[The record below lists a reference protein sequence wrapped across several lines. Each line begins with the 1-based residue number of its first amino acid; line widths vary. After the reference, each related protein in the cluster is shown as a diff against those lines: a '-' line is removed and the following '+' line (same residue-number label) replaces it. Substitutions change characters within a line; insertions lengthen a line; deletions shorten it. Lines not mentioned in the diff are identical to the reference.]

1 MVIRHGGLT
10 AAERIKKAVEVCKQ
24 GCSPYCPYWTEDE
37 CRTLI
42 LTDCAEAIAE
52 RDERIA
58 IMQESM
64 ETLEKR
70 CNTLNALEQRCK
82 ALEVLEK
89 RLKDPDRIKV
99 VRCKDCRYF
108 EPSNAEE
115 GDNSGYCRNDY
126 APCQNQTV
134 DAWWYCG
141 SAERGSE

>member
-1 MVIRHGGLT
+1 MDVRELKH
-10 AAERIKKAVEVCKQ
+10 AIKH
-24 GCSPYCPYWTEDE
+24 
-37 CRTLI
+37 
-42 LTDCAEAIAE
+42 CAEDHCIGCMYGHDPECINHIMSATGSYIAE
-52 RDERIA
+52 LEERIA

-64 ETLEKR
+64 EALEKR
-70 CNTLNALEQRCK
+70 CNALEALEQRCK
-82 ALEVLEK
+82 TLEVMEK

-141 SAERGSE
+141 SAERVSE